1 MNSEY
6 ILYQT
11 VYYGN
16 PFEALELNLF
26 TSQELINYL
35 VKNIKILPKERLYL
49 SFSALMRYY
58 PSDYHYSDRKHILT
72 YLPDDKILQRIFV
85 IMGGSPDVPSD
96 NDDPTNTLWSILF
109 DIYTEYM
116 TDTWSEEYEKYMLLC
131 NKVTSKLSKRELYF
145 KDQDFIKLLY
155 EYRCD
160 KIIALLPQCGF
171 PESETIHYSIET
183 DWFDQYPNVKK
194 YYKNYITR
202 IEYLKKM
209 APDYLK
215 PLTEQFLFQLCTIT
229 LKDFEKLDYDLL
241 KRTCKCFPQQF
252 TDIDLPEPYQRLC
265 IYPIGV
271 RSYILGLSC
280 FPKIPNK
287 NQIDQALT
295 KLSEMGIDE
304 YVKTTLEKQN
314 YPTFPEDKIA
324 NTEDTLFENPSEYVS
339 LDRFEMEEN
348 GKIYQFTRPEF
359 KKLYTDKKNF
369 WTKQPLSYSDLYTL
383 QIRNQLCKELN
394 LPQSDT
400 MKLLIEKGCKGC
412 LYEETLVKENPSQS
426 SNSLSVASM
435 NASLLYLYQLWSANP
450 NAFQI

>member
-1 MNSEY
+1 
-6 ILYQT
+6 
-11 VYYGN
+11 
-16 PFEALELNLF
+16 
-26 TSQELINYL
+26 
-35 VKNIKILPKERLYL
+35 
-49 SFSALMRYY
+49 
-58 PSDYHYSDRKHILT
+58 
-72 YLPDDKILQRIFV
+72 
-85 IMGGSPDVPSD
+85 
-96 NDDPTNTLWSILF
+96 
-109 DIYTEYM
+109 
-116 TDTWSEEYEKYMLLC
+116 
-131 NKVTSKLSKRELYF
+131 
-145 KDQDFIKLLY
+145 
-155 EYRCD
+155 
-160 KIIALLPQCGF
+160 
-171 PESETIHYSIET
+171 
-183 DWFDQYPNVKK
+183 
-194 YYKNYITR
+194 
-202 IEYLKKM
+202 
-209 APDYLK
+209 
-215 PLTEQFLFQLCTIT
+215 
-229 LKDFEKLDYDLL
+229 
-241 KRTCKCFPQQF
+241 
-252 TDIDLPEPYQRLC
+252 
-265 IYPIGV
+265 
-271 RSYILGLSC
+271 
-280 FPKIPNK
+280 
-287 NQIDQALT
+287 
-295 KLSEMGIDE
+295 MGIDE